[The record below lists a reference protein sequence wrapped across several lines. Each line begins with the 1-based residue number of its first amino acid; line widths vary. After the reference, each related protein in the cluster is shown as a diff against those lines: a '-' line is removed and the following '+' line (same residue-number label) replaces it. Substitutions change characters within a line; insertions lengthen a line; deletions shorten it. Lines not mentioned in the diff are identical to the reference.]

1 MLLKDNELFKMIN
14 ARFPQAGKRIFALWG
29 RPEAI
34 MYLNDLIV
42 DAKEDPA
49 SGYSS
54 EIEAAF
60 QQLKKTHDEDF
71 PRQEGQPEWH
81 ALTFDEDFLRVNTK
95 FKRIGRRLKELWGG
109 PEFGAYINDLIH
121 DTRDGARQGFPP
133 DVAMGMFKL
142 SQKHDKVFPQYMVK
156 NTDLWGGI

>member
-14 ARFPQAGKRIFALWG
+14 ACSPQAGKRLFVLWG

-49 SGYSS
+49 SGFTS
-54 EIEAAF
+54 EVEAAF
-60 QQLKKTHDEDF
+60 HELKKQHDEEF

-81 ALTFDEDFLRVNTK
+81 VLTHDEHFMVVNAK
-95 FKRIGRRLKELWGG
+95 FKRIARRLKELWGG
-109 PEFGAYINDLIH
+109 PEFGGFINDLIH

-133 DVAMGMFKL
+133 DVAMAMFKL
-142 SQKHDKVFPQYMVK
+142 SQKHDKAFPQFVVK
-156 NTDLWGGI
+156 DMDLWGGI